1 MLQKLKI
8 VGFGLGA
15 GVLSGLL
22 GVGGGI
28 ILVPILVSLLGFAQH
43 NAHATSLAVIVPTA
57 VVSSIVYSF
66 HGNIDIVLAVTLA
79 AGSIVGASIG
89 AKWMKHIPAAQLKR
103 MFGALLVI
111 VGVRML
117 WS

>member
-1 MLQKLKI
+1 MLQKFKI
-8 VGFGLGA
+8 IGFGLGA
-15 GVLSGLL
+15 GILSGLL

-28 ILVPILVSLLGFAQH
+28 ILVPIMVSLLGFAQH

-57 VVSSIVYSF
+57 IVSSFVYSS
-66 HGNIDIVLAVTLA
+66 HGNIDLALAVTLA
-79 AGSIVGASIG
+79 AGSIVGAGFG
-89 AKWMKHIPAAQLKR
+89 ARWMKRIPAAQLKR
-103 MFGALLVI
+103 MFGALLMI